1 MISNINIIIDI
12 MINYVEQ
19 GGYLFGFILVLLESI
34 FPWLPLFVFIALNIK
49 TFGFIIGFLISW
61 SATIIGCILSYLLFK
76 FLFGKRIDKYISKK
90 NLTKINKLSNSIKN
104 ISFPNL
110 VLIIALPFSPAFLIN
125 IVCGITN
132 VNFKKFF
139 LALLIGKLS
148 IIYFWGFIGTS
159 LIDSI
164 TDPVKIIK
172 IFLLL
177 IIAFLLSKAI
187 NKKYNID

>member
-1 MISNINIIIDI
+1 MNNINNLIDI
-12 MINYVEQ
+12 MITFVEN
-19 GGYLFGFILVLLESI
+19 GGYLFGFLLVLLESI

-49 TFGFIIGFLISW
+49 SFGFLAGFIISW
-61 SATIIGCILSYLLFK
+61 SAAIVGCVLSYFLFK
-76 FLFGKRIDKYISKK
+76 YLLSNKVDKYINKK
-90 NLTKINKLSNSIKN
+90 EMNKLISLKKTIKK

-132 VNFKKFF
+132 VKFKKFF
-139 LALLIGKLS
+139 LAHLIGKLS
-148 IIYFWGFIGTS
+148 IVYFWGFIGTS

-164 TDPVKIIK
+164 TDPEKLIQ
-172 IFLLL
+172 IFLIL
-177 IIAFLLSKAI
+177 IIVFLLSKAI

>member
-1 MISNINIIIDI
+1 MNNINNLIDI
-12 MINYVEQ
+12 MITFVEN
-19 GGYLFGFILVLLESI
+19 GGYLFGFLLVLLESI

-49 TFGFIIGFLISW
+49 SFGFLAGFIISW
-61 SATIIGCILSYLLFK
+61 SAAIVGCVLSYFLFK
-76 FLFGKRIDKYISKK
+76 YLLSNKVDKYINKK
-90 NLTKINKLSNSIKN
+90 EMNKLISLKKTIKK

-132 VNFKKFF
+132 VKFKKFF

-148 IIYFWGFIGTS
+148 IVYFWGFIGTS

-164 TDPVKIIK
+164 TDPEKLIQ
-172 IFLLL
+172 IFLIL
-177 IIAFLLSKAI
+177 IIVFLLSKAI

>member
-1 MISNINIIIDI
+1 MDFNNLIDV
-12 MINYVEQ
+12 MINYVEN
-19 GGYLFGFILVLLESI
+19 GGYFFGFILILLESI
-34 FPWLPLFVFIALNIK
+34 LPWLPLFVFIALNIES
-49 TFGFIIGFLISW
+49 FGFLIGFLISW
-61 SATIIGCILSYLLFK
+61 SAAIVGCILSYFLFK
-76 FLFGKRIDKYISKK
+76 YLFSKKLDKYISKK
-90 NLTKINKLSNSIKN
+90 DLTKVDKLSKTIKN

-125 IVCGITN
+125 IVCGLTN

-139 LALLIGKLS
+139 IALLIGKLS

-164 TDPVKIIK
+164 TDPSKLIQ
-172 IFLLL
+172 IFVIL
-177 IIAFLLSKAI
+177 IIVFLLSKFI